1 MTWEQAGASDDAR
14 QLMIWGFPQG
24 EDLWRVSWFG
34 PIAFPNRYTKR
45 SEPSVLV
52 HLTKVIDPQALV
64 DPTRPIT
71 PASTSARSV
80 KRWLSIG
87 QAVLLRIGD
96 LWQGQKWHS
105 RPAQQGEKFPDLEI
119 SKETT
124 VIIKAGSSLE
134 SGGYLIPMGEHP
146 WHMENTH
153 SYCLRVA
160 LGGGRFLV
168 LPAMEL
174 IRFYF
179 GSSSVLLSKLFSPPL
194 QKEHLFSNFRRTLL
208 GRHMFLD
215 IADGIPKQSA
225 ADIARMAGDNKAWF
239 AAMNIGRSCLE
250 ASTRGAD
257 AYPVGLFPFEGKTDL
272 TVSGQWLSQDWVA
285 GQTFLVFRILSCSHE
300 FPFNKLTVRC
310 GSKPKRAS
318 RSVRPAMGE
327 AKAAPFAGAVRPQKP
342 RLVNE
347 DGSPQLSRG
356 SYQFE
361 SDRAFPDLLRK
372 PVVRQVRLQA
382 AGGVAVHGSPAV
394 SELATGNETSS
405 KRVRTV
411 TLAEKVGGKTKAPP
425 EFLQP
430 ILDAFLQLEGVEAH
444 LLTDSEDDGWTIP
457 MTTLIDEDGV
467 IESRLMIEAP
477 GAMRPRRLA
486 AFLLGSQ
493 SDRLT
498 TVFIES
504 EPLFPL
510 AYPAELCDAEEAHAT
525 LVCAAKDF
533 LRRLDLPQQGF
544 SIAMG
549 SGPSSSSAEAMRK
562 WASDYFQQ
570 GTDPDHDDSGVA
582 RDTIHGESGPN

>member
-1 MTWEQAGASDDAR
+1 MTWEQAGASNDAR

-34 PIAFPNRYTKR
+34 PIAFPNRYAKR

-52 HLTKVIDPQALV
+52 YLTKVIDPQVLV

-71 PASTSARSV
+71 PASTSARSI

-105 RPAQQGEKFPDLEI
+105 RPAYPEEKFPDLEI
-119 SKETT
+119 SKQTT
-124 VIIKAGSSLE
+124 AIIKAGSSLD

-160 LGGGRFLV
+160 LGDGRFLV

-179 GSSSVLLSKLFSPPL
+179 GSSSALLSKLFSPPL
-194 QKEHLFSNFRRTLL
+194 QKEHLFSNFRKTLL
-208 GRHMFLD
+208 GQHMFLD

-225 ADIARMAGDNKAWF
+225 PDIARMAGDNKAWF
-239 AAMNIGRSCLE
+239 AATNIGRSCLE

-272 TVSGQWLSQDWVA
+272 AVTGQWLSQD
-285 GQTFLVFRILSCSHE
+285 GISGKTFLVFRMMSCSHE
-300 FPFNKLTVRC
+300 FPFNKLTARC
-310 GSKPKRAS
+310 GSKPRRAS
-318 RSVRPAMGE
+318 RSFQAAIGE
-327 AKAAPFAGAVRPQKP
+327 AKARPVAGAVPPPKPQ
-342 RLVNE
+342 LVDQ

-356 SYQFE
+356 SYHFE
-361 SDRAFPDLLRK
+361 SDRIFPDLIRK
-372 PVVRQVRLQA
+372 PVIRQVRLQA
-382 AGGVAVHGSPAV
+382 AGGAAVHGSPAV

-411 TLAEKVGGKTKAPP
+411 TLAEKVGSKTRPP
-425 EFLQP
+425 PAYLQP
-430 ILDAFLQLEGVEAH
+430 ILDAFLQLDGVEAH
-444 LLTDSEDDGWTIP
+444 LLTDSDEDGWTIP
-457 MTTLIDEDGV
+457 MSTLFDEDGV
-467 IESRLMIEAP
+467 IEARLMIEQ
-477 GAMRPRRLA
+477 GGVMRPRRLA

-498 TVFIES
+498 AVFIES

-510 AYPAELCDAEEAHAT
+510 AYPAELCDAAEAHAT
-525 LVCAAKDF
+525 MVCAAKDF
-533 LRRLDLPQQGF
+533 LRRLDHPEQGF
-544 SIAMG
+544 SIAMA
-549 SGPSSSSAEAMRK
+549 SDPSSSLAVTIRT
-562 WASDYFQQ
+562 WAGDFFQPTAQ
-570 GTDPDHDDSGVA
+570 PDGVEPGVA
-582 RDTIHGESGPN
+582 RAPTVGEPDPT